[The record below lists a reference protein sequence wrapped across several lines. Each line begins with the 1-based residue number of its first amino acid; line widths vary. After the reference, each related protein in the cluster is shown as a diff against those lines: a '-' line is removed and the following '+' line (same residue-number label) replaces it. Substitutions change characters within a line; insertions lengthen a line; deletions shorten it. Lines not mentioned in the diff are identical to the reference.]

1 MKPRQRTY
9 LSTVPIP
16 VAVLLEDKE
25 RTNFGYSLP
34 SYIIKKRV
42 FYYESGNEINP
53 DKITT

>member
-25 RTNFGYSLP
+25 RTNFGYSFS
-34 SYIIKKRV
+34 SYIIRRGFFIMKVEMK
-42 FYYESGNEINP
+42 
-53 DKITT
+53 